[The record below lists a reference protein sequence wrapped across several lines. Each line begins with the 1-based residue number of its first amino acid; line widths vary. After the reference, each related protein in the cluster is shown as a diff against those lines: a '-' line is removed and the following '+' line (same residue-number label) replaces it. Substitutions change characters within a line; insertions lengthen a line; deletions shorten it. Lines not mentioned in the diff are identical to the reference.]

1 MSTISTKTFALAAAA
16 ALATATPIALAP
28 DFAPV
33 AVAQNNQAVDVNK
46 TATLTIN
53 KQEGDPGA
61 ATGSVEGTEF
71 TIERVK
77 MTNGL
82 NTAAGWKEAGDIVN
96 AGAEKATLDT
106 TFNAQTKPTGEDGKA
121 TFGDLKVG
129 IYKVTEKTNGNYT
142 VAAPF
147 LVTLPLTQKDGT
159 LTYTPTISP
168 KNQKLDPTKAADDAN
183 ANIGDEITY
192 TVKAPV
198 PAGDVLQ
205 DGTRTISRFRITDN
219 LQKELSYVADSA
231 AVTLIGAKDGVDAS
245 LKSED
250 YTINNDGQN
259 LTVEFTAAGLQ
270 RLETLRGDNPGLTA
284 QVVFKAKVNAIPD
297 NGKINNTANVYVPN
311 REEPIP
317 TKPETTKDG
326 DQDTNNTTTQY
337 ANVEVTKTLNGNPV
351 EGEATGNGA
360 EFEVYPCTGT
370 QEDGYAVAKDAE
382 PIKGTAAV
390 DGTELATAYTAQGG
404 DVESAKAAVASG
416 FGMQLNPTVQYC
428 AVETKAPAGYL
439 LNPDPQLLT
448 RTTEGTDTARPVYTV
463 AVNDVKDNIWGRLP
477 ATGERTMLYIL
488 ALGLVL
494 FGGGAAYQ
502 LSRRNA

>member
-1 MSTISTKTFALAAAA
+1 MSNLTKKTFALAAAA
-16 ALATATPIALAP
+16 AFATATPLAVAP
-28 DFAPV
+28 DLAPV
-33 AVAQNNQAVDVNK
+33 AIAQNNQAVDVNK
-46 TATLTIN
+46 TASLTIH
-53 KQEGDPGA
+53 KQEGDPGD
-61 ATGSVEGTEF
+61 ATGNVAGTEF
-71 TIERVK
+71 IVERVQ
-77 MTNGL
+77 MQNGL

-96 AGAEKATLDT
+96 SGADAATIDT
-106 TFNAQTKPTGEDGKA
+106 TFTAQNVKTGADGIAK
-121 TFGDLKVG
+121 FDNLKVG

-147 LVTLPLTQKDGT
+147 LVTLPLTQDGE
-159 LTYTPTISP
+159 LNYNPTVSP

-205 DGTRTISRFRITDN
+205 DGTRTISQFRITDD
-219 LQKELSYVADSA
+219 LQKELTYVADSA

-245 LKSED
+245 LQSGD
-250 YTINNDGQN
+250 YTITNNGQN
-259 LTVEFTAAGLQ
+259 LTVEFTEAGLQ
-270 RLETLRGDNPGLTA
+270 RLEKLRGENPGLTA
-284 QVVFKAKVNAIPD
+284 QVVFKAKVNAIPA
-297 NGKINNTANVYVPN
+297 NGQINNTANVYVPN
-311 REEPIP
+311 RENPIP

-337 ANVEVTKTLNGNPV
+337 VNVEVTKNLNGNAV
-351 EGEATGNGA
+351 EDEKTGNGA
-360 EFEVYPCTGT
+360 EFEIYPCAPDG
-370 QEDGYAVAKDAE
+370 DNGYAVADGAE
-382 PIKGTAAV
+382 AIKGTATAN
-390 DGTELATAYTAQGG
+390 DTELATSFTAQGG
-404 DVESAKAAVASG
+404 DVASAKAAVASG

-428 AVETKAPAGYL
+428 AVETKAPQGYL
-439 LNPDPQLLT
+439 VNPDPQLLT
-448 RTTEGTDTARPVYTV
+448 RTTEGTDTTRPVYTV
-463 AVNDVKDNIWGRLP
+463 AVNDVTDNIWGRLP

>member
-1 MSTISTKTFALAAAA
+1 MSTISKKTFALAAAA
-16 ALATATPIALAP
+16 AFATATPLAFAP
-28 DFAPV
+28 DLAPV

-53 KQEGDPGA
+53 KKEGDPGA
-61 ATGSVEGTEF
+61 ATGNISGTEF

-82 NTAAGWKEAGDIVN
+82 NTAAGWKEAGDIVS
-96 AGAEKATLDT
+96 AGADAATIDSS
-106 TFNAQTKPTGEDGKA
+106 FNAQTKKTGDDGVAK
-121 TFGDLKVG
+121 FDNLKVG
-129 IYKVTEKTNGNYT
+129 IYKVTEKANGNYT

-147 LVTLPLTQKDGT
+147 LVTLPLTQEDGT

-205 DGTRTISRFRITDN
+205 NGERTISRFKITDE
-219 LQKELSYVADSA
+219 LQKELTYVADSA
-231 AVTLIGAKDGVDAS
+231 KVTLIGAKDGVDAS
-245 LKSED
+245 LKPED
-250 YTINNDGQN
+250 YTITNDGQK

-270 RLETLRGDNPGLTA
+270 RLETLRADNPGLTA
-284 QVVFKAKVNAIPD
+284 QVVFKAKVNAIPA
-297 NGKINNTANVYVPN
+297 NGRIDNTANVYVPN

-317 TKPETTKDG
+317 SKPEKTDDG
-326 DQDTNNTTTQY
+326 DQSGHKTTTQY
-337 ANVEVTKTLNGNPV
+337 ANVQVTKNLNGNPV
-351 EGEATGNGA
+351 EDEKTGNGA
-360 EFEVYPCTGT
+360 QFEIYPCTGT
-370 QEDGYAVAKDAE
+370 ADKGYAVDKDAQ

-390 DGTELATAYTAQGG
+390 DGTDLATTFTAQDG
-404 DVESAKAAVASG
+404 DVASAKAAVASG

-439 LNPDPQLLT
+439 VNPDPQLLT